1 MSVLIIVAHPDDEII
16 GMGGTIAKHV
26 SKGDKVCAMCLTDGT
41 ASRNK
46 DEKAKTQ
53 RAIAADLAA
62 KEMGYEWVGKFDLPD
77 NALDSVPLIHI
88 VKLIE
93 EIKDLIRPSLVYT
106 HSSADLN
113 VDHRVIVNSVLT
125 AFRPQ
130 PLESC
135 KEIRLFEVASAT
147 DFGNSAVTGIFT
159 PNLYI
164 DIENEW
170 EAKYNALNIYGSEI
184 RDYPHSRSIQG
195 IMNLA
200 KIRGNQ
206 VGLKLA
212 EAFEIIRKVDK

>member
-1 MSVLIIVAHPDDEII
+1 M
-16 GMGGTIAKHV
+16 
-26 SKGDKVCAMCLTDGT
+26 
-41 ASRNK
+41 
-46 DEKAKTQ
+46 
-53 RAIAADLAA
+53 
-62 KEMGYEWVGKFDLPD
+62 
-77 NALDSVPLIHI
+77 
-88 VKLIE
+88 
-93 EIKDLIRPSLVYT
+93 
-106 HSSADLN
+106 
-113 VDHRVIVNSVLT
+113 
-125 AFRPQ
+125 
-130 PLESC
+130 
-135 KEIRLFEVASAT
+135 FEVASAT